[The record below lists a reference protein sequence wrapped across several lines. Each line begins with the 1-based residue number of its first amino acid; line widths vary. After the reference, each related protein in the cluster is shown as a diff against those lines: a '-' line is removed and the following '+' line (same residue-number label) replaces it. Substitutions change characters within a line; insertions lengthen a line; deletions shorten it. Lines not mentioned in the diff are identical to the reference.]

1 MTYRD
6 NMNILIS
13 RERYNMGQIQKNT
26 TDKINFIK
34 QQEKEAIENIQKAE
48 SLLIGKDPSKS
59 FAQGYEGI
67 GNSGEGV
74 IPWAY
79 GRRVEK
85 KHKEGEAAAIAD
97 RKDQLARIAKL
108 QTHLETV
115 KSQDTQMHEMKFNM
129 LLNGAYY
136 EDADRFTKLSP
147 HAQVGYAQH
156 KLNLYGETVQ
166 DKLQYYMA
174 KSEDVLN
181 VNGHEYTPK
190 SITGVPLVPLALKEH
205 ALNVG
210 LDKIRTEHGING
222 FSSEMLELSGITG
235 TKGKEQTALNAE
247 MGKYRDQYT
256 VQASHDTRTK
266 QFLEFVSN
274 NDFDLNRLLTIYKG
288 TYDENLNLLNYTG
301 AYNEFEKIAVSAL
314 LSGDITE
321 DQLAAAFDTVNYDP
335 SAKGKKFSET
345 HAQRYDNIIREYAR
359 VKEQNLNAEII
370 ASGLDA
376 KEVEAKFKSDITG
389 GDELMTQLHREGKLT
404 NQHLEVYYEAWKLAG
419 GANDGEMP
427 EFLRKIQTV
436 QEADQDAIYEDA
448 KKRLKERGFVT
459 AYDVRNATLDTLD
472 TIKRLPGYQTSNE
485 NAIASAQ
492 QHQKG
497 KGGWEKGIGDTIAE
511 ALDLTGDDRDTARF
525 GALFNRTY
533 AGYINAYEDY
543 LNKHQLPPAQA
554 HEEAMKWVRSQW
566 GLSVGNEK
574 SDIIPEKSIFAQES
588 PVLDP
593 DSTTDIGDEVTSSAE
608 KIKGLTKKTNNWTFL
623 QEVKLKKNKKDLI
636 DYRDGKGSLPPFY
649 VGVARHFP
657 EFSVEDLINAQ
668 LIAHGEDGLEAYSPV
683 DQALKVEGLSELR
696 RRLGLKPT
704 SASKVH
710 AKLDAMD
717 GESNFKGQTLDE
729 AYVESG
735 AEEADKIEA
744 EKKEEQR
751 KIEKEEKE
759 GYDFK
764 AAALEAAGPKPVP
777 PKKPDSKLIS
787 GNKLRE
793 ANIKYS
799 KELKKYETDLKNWES
814 KVEAMTPPEM
824 GQGKPLMRK
833 RVEKNE
839 YNIQTGVVTEYYWD
853 GQWSETPP
861 EGVDVSDVEEV
872 TEKSNPAL
880 YNMPSANEIG
890 EGNIMPSMF
899 TPIDE
904 AEPVKQETRNL
915 DNKVS
920 YLQSIYN
927 MPGSP
932 VLSPLIQDYAEA
944 LYASNVTD
952 QQSSITFEE
961 AQNLDTTEGN
971 NYNTWDYI
979 VAKATAAGAKYPE
992 LVAAQ
997 FMLESGRGKSQSG
1010 VNNYFNLQTTQDDD
1024 HTEMGT
1030 EEWRGDQYVVEPG
1043 YFKNFES
1050 VDQSINYLVRL
1061 WYQDFGDY
1069 KGVDNAPTA
1078 SAAAKLLQK
1087 EGFATEP
1094 EYAKRLIQLMK
1105 EFKKRPAKAD
1115 LVRA

>member
-6 NMNILIS
+6 NMNYLIN
-13 RERYNMGQIQKNT
+13 RERINLGQIRDNT
-26 TDKINFIK
+26 RDRIAEIK
-34 QQEKEAIENIQKAE
+34 EQEKTSIANIQKAE
-48 SLLIGKDPSKS
+48 SLLIGKDPSAS
-59 FAQGYEGI
+59 YSRGLSGI
-67 GNSGEGV
+67 GNQGEGL

-85 KHKEGEAAAIAD
+85 KEKEGQAASIAD

-108 QTHLETV
+108 QNHLETI

-190 SITGVPLVPLALKEH
+190 SITGEPLIPLALKEH

-222 FSSEMLELSGITG
+222 FSSEMLELAGITG
-235 TKGKEQTALNAE
+235 TKGKEQTALNSE

-288 TYDENLNLLNYTG
+288 TYDENLNLLNYVG

-321 DQLAAAFDTVNYDP
+321 KQLAAAFDTVNYDP

-345 HAQRYDNIIREYAR
+345 HRERYNNIIREYAR
-359 VKEQNLNAEII
+359 VKEQNLLAEIT
-370 ASGLDA
+370 AAGLDA

-389 GDELMTQLHREGKLT
+389 GDELMTRLHREGKLT
-404 NQHLEVYYEAWKLAG
+404 NEHLNAYWEAWKLAG

-427 EFLRKIQTV
+427 EFLKKIYTV
-436 QEADQDAIYEDA
+436 QEADQDAIYENA
-448 KKRLKERGFVT
+448 KERLT
-459 AYDVRNATLDTLD
+459 ERKYLTKWDIRNATFDTLAK
-472 TIKRLPGYQTSNE
+472 IKQLPGFKMSTQHAVE
-485 NAIASAQ
+485 SAQ
-492 QHQKG
+492 QYKQG
-497 KGGWEKGIGDTIAE
+497 DGGWDQGIRNTIRS
-511 ALDLTGDDRDTARF
+511 ALNLSADEESGPKYTGYY
-525 GALFNRTY
+525 NRTY
-533 AGYINAYEDY
+533 DAYIKAYHNY
-543 LNKHQLPPAQA
+543 LTKHQLPPSEA
-554 HEEAMKWVRSQW
+554 HSEALKHIDYLW
-566 GLSVGNEK
+566 GGTIGEGENQKKSPYTSEKNPLRNEGAYIK
-574 SDIIPEKSIFAQES
+574 PNT
-588 PVLDP
+588 
-593 DSTTDIGDEVTSSAE
+593 TTDINTEVTNAAG
-608 KIKGLTKKTNNWTFL
+608 KIQGLVKRTDGWTFL
-623 QEVKLKKNKKDLI
+623 QEVRLKEDPKDLI
-636 DYRDGKGSLPPFY
+636 AYRDSKGPLPKFY
-649 VGVARHFP
+649 VGVGRHFDQ
-657 EFSVEDLINAQ
+657 FTVEDLINAQ
-668 LIAHGEDGLEAYSPV
+668 LIAHGEDGLESYSPI
-683 DQALKVEGLSELR
+683 DQALKVEGLSELK
-696 RRLGLKPT
+696 RRLGLKSN
-704 SASKVH
+704 SASKVQ
-710 AKLDAMD
+710 AKLDAQD

-744 EKKEEQR
+744 EKNKEQR
-751 KIEKEEKE
+751 KIEKEKKE
-759 GYDFK
+759 GYDWE
-764 AAALEAAGPKPVP
+764 AAAIKAAGPKPKP
-777 PKKPDSKLIS
+777 PEPVDQNNLGGIS
-787 GNKLRE
+787 ITE
-793 ANIKYS
+793 ANKNYA
-799 KELKKYETDLKNWES
+799 KAVKKYESDLKAWQS
-814 KVEAMTPPEM
+814 DVDAMTPDTI
-824 GQGKPLMRK
+824 GQGKPLTRR
-833 RVEKNE
+833 RVVKNR
-839 YNIQTGVVTEYYWD
+839 YNIQTGVVTDYYWN
-853 GQWSETPP
+853 GEWTTTPP
-861 EGVDVSDVEEV
+861 EGIDLTGAEEI
-872 TEKSNPAL
+872 TKRSHPEL
-880 YNMPSANEIG
+880 YNMPVVEEGAVETDETNEDDDTAG
-890 EGNIMPSMF
+890 P
-899 TPIDE
+899 T
-904 AEPVKQETRNL
+904 L

-932 VLSPLIQDYAEA
+932 VLSPLIQDYAEV

-952 QQSSITFEE
+952 KQSPITFEE

-979 VAKATAAGAKYPE
+979 VAKAEAAGAKYPE

-1024 HTEMGT
+1024 HTEMST
-1030 EEWRGDQYVVEPG
+1030 EEWRGDKYVVEPG

-1061 WYQDFGDY
+1061 WYNDFGDY
-1069 KGVDNAPTA
+1069 KGVDNAPSA
-1078 SAAAKLLQK
+1078 SAAARLLQK